1 MPLSDE
7 ERRKRERERKARQ
20 RAQKRAAP
28 KLEALPQIGPGSGTS
43 GGTQGGTPE
52 GTGAES
58 EHPDLTIVS
67 AAREVIAS
75 LEVPASARWR
85 IPLVLRLALDLDSP
99 GAVPQRASLA
109 DRYAVQ
115 LEALVAAAKPRER
128 DALDD
133 LRFKFY
139 TGSVDDIDDDPEATQ
154 PRQTRRKA

>member
-20 RAQKRAAP
+20 RAQKREAP
-28 KLEALPQIGPGSGTS
+28 KLEALPQIGPGSGT
-43 GGTQGGTPE
+43 QGGTSD
-52 GTGAES
+52 GTGDRP
-58 EHPDLTIVS
+58 EHPDLS
-67 AAREVIAS
+67 NAAAAREVIAA
-75 LEVPASARWR
+75 LDVPASARWR
-85 IPLVLRLALDLDSP
+85 VALVLRLAVDLDEP
-99 GAVPQRASLA
+99 GAIPQRAGLA
-109 DRYAVQ
+109 ARYSEQ

>member
-20 RAQKRAAP
+20 RAQKREAP
-28 KLEALPQIGPGSGTS
+28 KLEALPQIGPGSGTQ
-43 GGTQGGTPE
+43 GGTQGGTS
-52 GTGAES
+52 GGAGDRP
-58 EHPDLTIVS
+58 EHPDLS
-67 AAREVIAS
+67 NAAAAREVIAA
-75 LEVPASARWR
+75 LDVPASARWR
-85 IPLVLRLALDLDSP
+85 VALVLRLAVDLDEP
-99 GAVPQRASLA
+99 GAIPQRAGLA
-109 DRYAVQ
+109 ARYSEQ

-154 PRQTRRKA
+154 PRQARRKA